1 MDLYMDSLYGSVFII
16 YGFISGDEHVCFPKD
31 VSFLLEAKGG
41 FLCSVFRIELLFSAL
56 QNDKYESIGWLGL
69 VQRFEHYE
77 SGDRY

>member
-1 MDLYMDSLYGSVFII
+1 MSVFLRM
-16 YGFISGDEHVCFPKD
+16 
-31 VSFLLEAKGG
+31 FLFCWKQKEF